1 MDYNT
6 MNTKYRIW
14 HFIVLIIATVAVYYH
29 TLDVPFYL
37 DDFSS
42 IQENPLIYNWQ
53 GFSQLFNY
61 APLRIVGYLSFAL
74 NYHIGKFDYTGYHLV
89 NILIH
94 LLVGVFLYLFVQV
107 LLKTPRLKVCEQ
119 TYLWLPLFTALLFL
133 LHPLHI
139 QAVTYIVQRLAS
151 LAALFY
157 VVTMFSFV
165 QARLNPQKRVMW
177 FTICI
182 ISALL
187 AFFTKQN
194 TFTLPISLLLIE
206 ICFFSISFKTLL
218 RFGLISAGIVGII
231 FIMLSLSL
239 NYQPFSLEAMQALTK
254 ETDKI
259 SRLDYFASQMQVI
272 WIYLK
277 LFFYPSNLHIDYDP
291 FPLTG
296 FDNITIIAALL
307 HLSIIITAIF
317 LIRKFPLLTFGVLF
331 YYVAHSIESGF
342 IPIRDVIFE
351 HRTYLPD
358 IGLVIIVG
366 WFLIEKVTQWVE
378 PKIVLAISFILF
390 IILGIQTWQRNQMWR
405 DPVILWQQ
413 NVSLAPNKERAWS
426 VLGKHL
432 LERQQAKEGIQALE
446 KAIELQKKNGKKG
459 INTVDVVNLVVGLK
473 MLKEYDKALHLTQQ
487 VLNQPM
493 TPLLKSKFLINQANI
508 FYEQNRIFEAEQSLR
523 QAIAIY
529 SHDLTAKAN
538 LASLLGNRGS
548 FEEAEM
554 LYLEVLRYYP
564 TNKTVQENLQNL
576 RKLQGR

>member
-1 MDYNT
+1 
-6 MNTKYRIW
+6 MNIKQRTW
-14 HFIVLIIATVAVYYH
+14 HFIFLAIATIAVYYH

-53 GFSQLFNY
+53 GFSQLWQY
-61 APLRIVGYLSFAL
+61 APLRFVGYLSFAL
-74 NYHIGKFDYTGYHLV
+74 NYYFGKFDYTGYHLI

-94 LLVGVFLYLFVQV
+94 FLVGFVLYLFVQA
-107 LLKTPRLKVCEQ
+107 LLKTPRLKVSEQ
-119 TYLWLPLFTALLFL
+119 THLWLPLLAALLFI

-157 VVTMFSFV
+157 ILTMFSFV
-165 QARLNPQKRVMW
+165 QARLSTDKKTLW
-177 FTICI
+177 IIICI

-194 TFTLPISLLLIE
+194 TFTLPIVLLLIE
-206 ICFFSISFKTLL
+206 ICFFSTPIKKLL
-218 RFGLISAGIVGII
+218 HFGLMSLGVIAFSIL
-231 FIMLSLSL
+231 MLSWNF

-277 LFFYPSNLHIDYDP
+277 LFFYPSGLHIDYDP

-296 FDNITIIAALL
+296 FDAITITAALL
-307 HLSIIITAIF
+307 HLSIITIALFFI
-317 LIRKFPLLTFGVLF
+317 KKYPLLTFGILF

-366 WFLIEKVTQWVE
+366 WFLIEKVANWIKLPT
-378 PKIVLAISFILF
+378 VLALSSVLLIV
-390 IILGIQTWQRNQMWR
+390 LGIQTWERNQMWR
-405 DPVILWQQ
+405 NPVALWQH
-413 NVSLAPNKERAWS
+413 NVTLAPNKERAWS

-432 LERQQAKEGIQALE
+432 LERQQAKEGIQSLE
-446 KAIELQKKNGKKG
+446 KAIELQKKSGKKG
-459 INTVDVVNLVVGLK
+459 INTVDIVNLIVGFK

-508 FYEQNRIFEAEQSLR
+508 YYEQDRVSEAEQSLR
-523 QAIAIY
+523 QAITIY
-529 SHDLTAKAN
+529 PNDLTAKGN

-548 FEEAEM
+548 FEEAEA

-564 TNKTVQENLQNL
+564 TNKAVQDNLQNL
-576 RKLQGR
+576 RKLQGK

>member
-1 MDYNT
+1 MIQRRT
-6 MNTKYRIW
+6 W
-14 HFIVLIIATVAVYYH
+14 HFILLVIAVIAVYYN

-53 GFSQLFNY
+53 GFSQLWHY
-61 APLRIVGYLSFAL
+61 APLRIVGYLSFVL
-74 NYHIGKFDYTGYHLV
+74 NYQVHQFDLMGYHLV

-94 LLVGVFLYLFVQV
+94 FLVGFTLYHFVAS
-107 LLKTPRLKVCEQ
+107 LLKTPHLKVSQ
-119 TYLWLPLFTALLFL
+119 QAHLWLPLFVALLFV

-157 VVTMFSFV
+157 LVAMFSFV
-165 QARLNPQKRVMW
+165 QARLNTEKKVLW
-177 FTICI
+177 IVICF

-194 TFTLPISLLLIE
+194 TFTLPFALLLIE
-206 ICFFSISFKTLL
+206 ICFFNTAVKKLL
-218 RFGLISAGIVGII
+218 YFGLVSLSIII
-231 FIMLSLSL
+231 FSIIVLSWYF

-272 WIYLK
+272 WIYIK
-277 LFFYPSNLHIDYDP
+277 LFFYPNTLHIDYDP
-291 FPLTG
+291 FPLMG
-296 FDNITIIAALL
+296 FKDSLTIIALIL
-307 HLSIIITAIF
+307 HLIIIATAVSF
-317 LIRKFPLLTFGVLF
+317 LRKFPLLSFGILF
-331 YYVAHSIESGF
+331 YYLAHSIESGF

-358 IGLVIIVG
+358 IGLVIVLG
-366 WFLIEKVTQWVE
+366 WFLIEKLFQWI
-378 PKIVLAISFILF
+378 KIEMLLAVASVLLF
-390 IILGIQTWQRNQMWR
+390 VLGLQTWERNQLWR
-405 DPVILWQQ
+405 NPIALWQH
-413 NVSLAPNKERAWS
+413 NVTLAPNKERAWS

-432 LERQQAKEGIQALE
+432 LEKNQAKEGIKALE
-446 KAIELQKKNGKKG
+446 KAIELQNKSGRKG
-459 INTVDVVNLVVGLK
+459 INTVDIINLIVAFK
-473 MLKEYDKALHLTQQ
+473 MVKEYDKALYLTQQ

-508 FYEQNRIFEAEQSLR
+508 YYEQEQIFEAEQSLR

-529 SHDLTAKAN
+529 PNNLVAKGN

-548 FEEAEM
+548 FEEAEA
-554 LYLEVLRYYP
+554 LYNDVLHYDP
-564 TNKTVQENLQNL
+564 TNIIIQNNLQNL
-576 RKLQGR
+576 RKMYP

>member
-1 MDYNT
+1 
-6 MNTKYRIW
+6 MNIKQKIW
-14 HFIVLIIATVAVYYH
+14 HFIFLAIATIAVYYH

-53 GFSQLFNY
+53 GFSQLWNY

-74 NYHIGKFDYTGYHLV
+74 NYYVGKFDYTGYHLI
-89 NILIH
+89 NISIH
-94 LLVGVFLYLFVQV
+94 FLVGFILYLFIST
-107 LLKTPRLKVCEQ
+107 LLKTPRIKVSEQ
-119 TYLWLPLFTALLFL
+119 TQLWLPLFAALFFI

-157 VVTMFSFV
+157 ILTMFSFV
-165 QARLNPQKRVMW
+165 QARLNSEKKIMW
-177 FTICI
+177 IVICL

-194 TFTLPISLLLIE
+194 TFTLPIVLLLIE
-206 ICFFSISFKTLL
+206 ICFFSTSFKTLF
-218 RFGLISAGIVGII
+218 RFGLISAGVLGFI
-231 FIMLSLSL
+231 FVMLSWNL

-277 LFFYPSNLHIDYDP
+277 LFFYPIGLHIDYDP

-296 FDNITIIAALL
+296 FNLFTIFATLAHFSIIAISLF
-307 HLSIIITAIF
+307 F
-317 LIRKFPLLTFGVLF
+317 LRKLPLLAFGILF

-358 IGLVIIVG
+358 IGLVIIMG
-366 WFLIEKVTQWVE
+366 WFLIEKVVNWIKLPT
-378 PKIVLAISFILF
+378 VLALSSVLLIV
-390 IILGIQTWQRNQMWR
+390 LGIQTWERNQLWR
-405 DPVILWQQ
+405 DPVALWQH
-413 NVSLAPNKERAWS
+413 NVTLAPSKERAWS

-446 KAIELQKKNGKKG
+446 RAIELQKKSGKKG
-459 INTVDVVNLVVGLK
+459 INTVDIINLIVGFK

-508 FYEQNRIFEAEQSLR
+508 FYEQDRISEAEQSLR

-529 SHDLTAKAN
+529 PNDLTAKGN
-538 LASLLGNRGS
+538 LANLLGNRGS
-548 FEEAEM
+548 FEEAEA

-564 TNKTVQENLQNL
+564 TNKAVQENLQNL
-576 RKLQGR
+576 RKLQGK

>member
-1 MDYNT
+1 
-6 MNTKYRIW
+6 MNIKQRSL
-14 HFIVLIIATVAVYYH
+14 HFIVLLFATIAVYYH

-53 GFSQLFNY
+53 GFSQLWNY

-74 NYHIGKFDYTGYHLV
+74 NYQFYKFDYTSYHII
-89 NILIH
+89 NISIH
-94 LLVGVFLYLFVQV
+94 FLVGFVLYLFISA
-107 LLKTPRLKVCEQ
+107 LLKTPRIKVSQ
-119 TYLWLPLFTALLFL
+119 HTHLWLPLFAALLFL

-157 VVTMFSFV
+157 ILTMFSFV
-165 QARLNPQKRVMW
+165 QARLNSEKRILW
-177 FTICI
+177 IAICL

-194 TFTLPISLLLIE
+194 TFTLPISILLIE
-206 ICFFSISFKTLL
+206 ICFFNTSLKTLF
-218 RFGLISAGIVGII
+218 RFGLISAGIVGFI
-231 FIMLSLSL
+231 FVMLSWNL

-277 LFFYPSNLHIDYDP
+277 LFFYPSGLHIDYDP

-296 FDNITIIAALL
+296 FGTFTIIATLL
-307 HLSIIITAIF
+307 HLFILTISLF
-317 LIRKFPLLTFGVLF
+317 FIRKLPLLTFGVLF

-366 WFLIEKVTQWVE
+366 WFLIEKVAQWI
-378 PKIVLAISFILF
+378 KIETVLALSCVLLIV
-390 IILGIQTWQRNQMWR
+390 LGIQTWERNQLWR
-405 DPVILWQQ
+405 DPVALWQH
-413 NVSLAPNKERAWS
+413 NVTLAPNKERAWS

-446 KAIELQKKNGKKG
+446 KAIELQKNSGKKG
-459 INTVDVVNLVVGLK
+459 INTVDIVNLIVGFK

-508 FYEQNRIFEAEQSLR
+508 YYEQDRISEAEQSLR

-529 SHDLTAKAN
+529 PNDLTAKGN
-538 LASLLGNRGS
+538 LASLLGNRGN
-548 FEEAEM
+548 FEEAEA

-564 TNKTVQENLQNL
+564 TNKAVQDNLQNL
-576 RKLQGR
+576 RKLQGK

>member
-1 MDYNT
+1 
-6 MNTKYRIW
+6 MNIKQRTW
-14 HFIVLIIATVAVYYH
+14 HFIFSAVSTILVYYH

-53 GFSQLFNY
+53 GFSQLWNY

-74 NYHIGKFDYTGYHLV
+74 NYYFGKFDYTGYHLI

-94 LLVGVFLYLFVQV
+94 FLVGIFLYLFITT
-107 LLKTPRLKVCEQ
+107 LLKTPRIKVSDQ
-119 TYLWLPLFTALLFL
+119 THLWLPLFAALLFI

-157 VVTMFSFV
+157 ILTMFSFV
-165 QARLNPQKRVMW
+165 QARLSTNKKTLW
-177 FTICI
+177 IAICI

-194 TFTLPISLLLIE
+194 TFTLPIALLLIE
-206 ICFFSISFKTLL
+206 ICFFSTSFKTLF
-218 RFGLISAGIVGII
+218 RFGLISAGVLGFI
-231 FIMLSLSL
+231 FVMLSWNL

-277 LFFYPSNLHIDYDP
+277 LFFYPTGLHIDYDP

-296 FDNITIIAALL
+296 FNSLTIFATLV
-307 HLSIIITAIF
+307 HLSIVTISLF
-317 LIRKFPLLTFGVLF
+317 LLRKSPLLAFGILF
-331 YYVAHSIESGF
+331 YYIAHSIESGF

-366 WFLIEKVTQWVE
+366 WFLIEKVANWIKLPT
-378 PKIVLAISFILF
+378 VLALSSVLLIV
-390 IILGIQTWQRNQMWR
+390 LGIQTWERNQIWR
-405 DPVILWQQ
+405 DPVALWQH
-413 NVSLAPNKERAWS
+413 NVTLAPSKERAWS

-446 KAIELQKKNGKKG
+446 KAIELQKKSGKKG
-459 INTVDVVNLVVGLK
+459 INTVDIINLIVGFK

-487 VLNQPM
+487 VLNQSM

-508 FYEQNRIFEAEQSLR
+508 YYEQDRVSEAEQSLR

-529 SHDLTAKAN
+529 PNDLTAKGN

-548 FEEAEM
+548 FEEAEA

-564 TNKTVQENLQNL
+564 TNKAVQENLQNL
-576 RKLQGR
+576 RKLQGK

>member
-1 MDYNT
+1 
-6 MNTKYRIW
+6 MNIKQRTW
-14 HFIVLIIATVAVYYH
+14 HFIFLVIATIAVYYH

-53 GFSQLFNY
+53 GFSQLWTY

-74 NYHIGKFDYTGYHLV
+74 NYYVGKFDYTGYHLI

-94 LLVGVFLYLFVQV
+94 FSVGFILYLFISA
-107 LLKTPRLKVCEQ
+107 LLKTPRIKVSDQ
-119 TYLWLPLFTALLFL
+119 THLWLPLFAALLFI

-151 LAALFY
+151 LVALFY
-157 VVTMFSFV
+157 ILTMFSFV
-165 QARLNPQKRVMW
+165 QARLSSNKKTLW
-177 FTICI
+177 IAICL

-194 TFTLPISLLLIE
+194 TFTLPIALLLIE
-206 ICFFSISFKTLL
+206 ICFFSTSFKTLF
-218 RFGLISAGIVGII
+218 RFGLISAGILSFI
-231 FIMLSLSL
+231 FVMLSWNL

-259 SRLDYFASQMQVI
+259 SRIDYFASQMQVI

-277 LFFYPSNLHIDYDP
+277 LFFYPSGLHIDYDP
-291 FPLTG
+291 FPLAG
-296 FDNITIIAALL
+296 FNLLTIFATFAHLNIIIIAVL
-307 HLSIIITAIF
+307 F
-317 LIRKFPLLTFGVLF
+317 IRKLPLLAFGILF

-351 HRTYLPD
+351 HRTYLPN

-366 WFLIEKVTQWVE
+366 WFLIEKVVNWIELKT
-378 PKIVLAISFILF
+378 ILAISCVLF
-390 IILGIQTWQRNQMWR
+390 VVLGIQTWERNQLWR
-405 DPVILWQQ
+405 DPVALWQH
-413 NVSLAPNKERAWS
+413 NVTLAPSKERAWS

-446 KAIELQKKNGKKG
+446 KAIELQKKSGKKG
-459 INTVDVVNLVVGLK
+459 INTVDIVNLIVGFK

-508 FYEQNRIFEAEQSLR
+508 FYEQDRISEAEQSLR

-529 SHDLTAKAN
+529 PNDLTAKGN

-548 FEEAEM
+548 FEEAEA

-564 TNKTVQENLQNL
+564 TNKAVQENLQNL
-576 RKLQGR
+576 RKLQGK

>member
-1 MDYNT
+1 
-6 MNTKYRIW
+6 MNIKQRTW
-14 HFIVLIIATVAVYYH
+14 HFFFLAIATIAVYYH

-53 GFSQLFNY
+53 GFSQLWNY

-74 NYHIGKFDYTGYHLV
+74 NYQFYKFDYTSYHII
-89 NILIH
+89 NISIH
-94 LLVGVFLYLFVQV
+94 FLVGFVVYLFISA
-107 LLKTPRLKVCEQ
+107 LLKTPRIKVSNQ
-119 TYLWLPLFTALLFL
+119 THLWLPLFAALFFL

-157 VVTMFSFV
+157 LLTMFSFV
-165 QARLNPQKRVMW
+165 QARLNSEKRILWVG
-177 FTICI
+177 ICL

-194 TFTLPISLLLIE
+194 TFTLPISLLLLE
-206 ICFFSISFKTLL
+206 ICFFNTSIKTLF
-218 RFGLISAGIVGII
+218 RFGLISAGIVGFI
-231 FIMLSLSL
+231 FVMLSWNL

-259 SRLDYFASQMQVI
+259 SRADYFASQMQVI
-272 WIYLK
+272 WIYVK
-277 LFFYPSNLHIDYDP
+277 LFFYPNSLHIDYDP
-291 FPLTG
+291 FLLTG
-296 FDNITIIAALL
+296 FDTLTIIATLL
-307 HLSIIITAIF
+307 HLFILIISLF
-317 LIRKFPLLTFGVLF
+317 FIRKLPLLTFGVLF

-358 IGLVIIVG
+358 IGLVMIVG
-366 WFLIEKVTQWVE
+366 WILIEKVAQWIKLE
-378 PKIVLAISFILF
+378 TVLAISCVLF
-390 IILGIQTWQRNQMWR
+390 VVLGIQTWQRNEMWR
-405 DPVILWQQ
+405 DPVVLWQH
-413 NVSLAPNKERAWS
+413 NVTLAPNKERAWS

-459 INTVDVVNLVVGLK
+459 INTVDIVNLIVGFK
-473 MLKEYDKALHLTQQ
+473 MLKEYDKALHLTNQ

-508 FYEQNRIFEAEQSLR
+508 FYEQNRVSEAEQSLR

-529 SHDLTAKAN
+529 PNDLTAKGN

-548 FEEAEM
+548 FEEAEA

-564 TNKTVQENLQNL
+564 TNQAVQDNLQNL
-576 RKLQGR
+576 RKLQGK

>member
-1 MDYNT
+1 MDI
-6 MNTKYRIW
+6 KQRIW
-14 HFIVLIIATVAVYYH
+14 HFIFLAIVTLAVYYH

-53 GFSQLFNY
+53 GFSQLWNY
-61 APLRIVGYLSFAL
+61 APLRIIGYLSFTL
-74 NYHIGKFDYTGYHLV
+74 NYYFGKFDYTGYHLI
-89 NILIH
+89 NISIH
-94 LLVGVFLYLFVQV
+94 FLVGFILYLFVQV
-107 LLKTPRLKVCEQ
+107 LLKTPRIKVSEQ
-119 TYLWLPLFTALLFL
+119 THLWLPLLTALFFI

-157 VVTMFSFV
+157 LLTMFSFV
-165 QARLNPQKRVMW
+165 QVRLNTDKKTLW
-177 FTICI
+177 IIICL

-206 ICFFSISFKTLL
+206 ICFFSSSLKTFL
-218 RFGLISAGIVGII
+218 RFGLISVGILS
-231 FIMLSLSL
+231 FILVILSWNL

-259 SRLDYFASQMQVI
+259 SRVDYFASQMQVI
-272 WIYLK
+272 WVYLK
-277 LFFYPSNLHIDYDP
+277 LFFYPSSLHIDYDP
-291 FPLTG
+291 FPLVG
-296 FDNITIIAALL
+296 FDTLTITAALL
-307 HLSIIITAIF
+307 HLSIIFISLF
-317 LIRKFPLLTFGVLF
+317 LMRKYPILTFGILF

-366 WFLIEKVTQWVE
+366 WVLIEKVTNWIKLE
-378 PKIVLAISFILF
+378 TVLSISCVLLVV
-390 IILGIQTWQRNQMWR
+390 LGIQTWQRNEMWR
-405 DPVILWQQ
+405 DSVTLWQH
-413 NVSLAPNKERAWS
+413 NVTLAPNKERAWS

-446 KAIELQKKNGKKG
+446 KAIELRRKNGKKG
-459 INTVDVVNLVVGLK
+459 IDTVDVVNLIVGFK

-508 FYEQNRIFEAEQSLR
+508 YYEQDRVSEAEQSLR

-529 SHDLTAKAN
+529 PNDLTAKAN

-548 FEEAEM
+548 LDDAEA

-564 TNKTVQENLQNL
+564 TNKAVQENLQNL
-576 RKLQGR
+576 RKLQGK